1 MSDDR
6 YTIPG
11 LAGDTASAVTG
22 ILERRLVAFVDLAL
36 TLKHVHWNVVGPG
49 FIAVHEMLDPQVDA
63 VREMVDEI
71 AERIAA
77 LGGSPRGTP
86 GSVVEGRDGD
96 DYALARATVPDHLA
110 ALDGRYAAVIE
121 ETRAAQRPLGDL
133 DPVSEDMVIG
143 HLRDL
148 EQFQWFVRAHLENAA
163 GELRTVS
170 ADAP

>member
-11 LAGDTASAVTG
+11 LAGDTASAVMG

-49 FIAVHEMLDPQVDA
+49 FIAVHEMLDPQGDA

-71 AERIAA
+71 AERIDA

-86 GSVVEGRDGD
+86 GSVVEGRHGD

-110 ALDGRYAAVIE
+110 ALDGRYATVIE
-121 ETRAAQRPLGDL
+121 ETRAAQRPWATSIPCPRTWSSATSVTWSSSSGSCGRISIT
-133 DPVSEDMVIG
+133 P
-143 HLRDL
+143 
-148 EQFQWFVRAHLENAA
+148 RAN
-163 GELRTVS
+163 
-170 ADAP
+170 